1 MPHKCQPFGGNQ
13 FLQDDLERKADRVG
27 QQGVLLGIGAG
38 ADDGVGQVRLER
50 LFPACRERAS
60 SRERSMSRH
69 SRLVIVVSHPA
80 RFSTSPAPLR
90 LSRSQV
96 SWTASSASDS
106 EPSIR

>member
-1 MPHKCQPFGGNQ
+1 MPAARRSQ
-13 FLQDDLERKADRVG
+13 FLQDDLQSQADRVG
-27 QQGVLLGIGAG
+27 QQSLPLGIGAG
-38 ADDGVGQVRLER
+38 VGADGGGEVEVER
-50 LFPACRERAS
+50 LFSAYRA
-60 SRERSMSRH
+60 RAEH
-69 SRLVIVVSHPA
+69 VQATRLVIVVSHPA